1 MSWPRD
7 WSKYARRGR
16 GACGEDFLWRASSR
30 QSNHDASFGYRREV
44 IQPCEVGRKR
54 RLSSHSEW
62 RKLDEQLGR
71 IGEVSDYNAA
81 TMAVLVFSM
90 GVFVISMVAIAMTM
104 VVRAMAVPAI
114 FVIMCLAG
122 TIAAGEEAGEKS
134 GQKQKV
140 AAHHSVSARRA

>member
-71 IGEVSDYNAA
+71 IGEVSDDNAA
-81 TMAVLVFSM
+81 TMAVL
-90 GVFVISMVAIAMTM
+90 VISMVAIAMTM
-104 VVRAMAVPAI
+104 IVRAMAVPAI

-134 GQKQKV
+134 RQKQKV